1 MFRDEHWPRAAEWI
15 ESDGREGGL
24 AILGAPLRLGSIT
37 PGRCDLAP
45 HAIRKSLARFSTY
58 DFAAD
63 MDLRFLAVKDFGDL
77 PLAEKTPE
85 EAFAPLRDA
94 AARALA
100 ACPALVVLG
109 GDNAVTR
116 PGVHGSGRIE
126 TAGLLTIDAHLDL
139 RHLEG
144 GLNNGNPVRALL
156 ADGLP
161 GSNIVQIGLQSFAN
175 SGEYARVARQAAI
188 TVVTAAEAHRN
199 GLEQAVQFG
208 LSRLSDLPAIYVDL
222 DLDVMD
228 RIHAPGTP
236 GSRPG
241 GFSPWELR
249 KVARLCG
256 RHPKVRAMDLVEL
269 DPTNDIADTTTMTA
283 AACVLE
289 FAAGLA
295 ERLRP

>member
-15 ESDGREGGL
+15 ESDGRPGGL
-24 AILGAPLRLGSIT
+24 GIVGAPLRLGSIT

-45 HAIRKSLARFSTY
+45 HAVRKSLLRFSTF
-58 DFAAD
+58 DFTSD
-63 MDLRFLAVKDFGDL
+63 MDLRFLPVKDYGDVAV
-77 PLAEKTPE
+77 AEKTPE
-85 EAFAPLRDA
+85 EAFGPLRDA
-94 AARALA
+94 VAAAVA
-100 ACPALVVLG
+100 ECQAVVVLG

-116 PGVHGSGRIE
+116 PGVHGMGRVE
-126 TAGLLTIDAHLDL
+126 LAGLLTIDAHLDL
-139 RHLEG
+139 RHLDG
-144 GLNNGNPVRALL
+144 GLNNGNPIRALL

-161 GSNIVQIGLQSFAN
+161 GCNIVQVGIQSFAN
-175 SGEYARVARQAAI
+175 SGEYARVAREEAI
-188 TVVTAAEAHRN
+188 TVVTNAEGHRN
-199 GLEQAVQFG
+199 GLEHAVQFG
-208 LSRLSDLPAIYVDL
+208 LSRLSDLPAIYIDL

-241 GFSPWELR
+241 GFTPWEIR

-256 RHPKVRAMDLVEL
+256 RHPKVRALDLVEL
-269 DPTNDIADTTTMTA
+269 DPTNDVAETTTLTA